1 MKKLSMLVVLLTMA
15 LTTFAQE
22 KDVTK
27 FLGIPVDGTKA
38 EMITK
43 LKEKGFTQVE
53 YFDEDV
59 VLEGEFNGQ
68 DVYVYVGTNN
78 RKVYR
83 IMVTDK
89 NKRNETDIR
98 IRFNTLCQQ
107 FSENDKYI
115 SLEDY
120 TIAEDERI
128 YYQMRLRNKRYQA
141 AYYQIDRKLLVETL
155 LNKYT
160 LEQLSNF
167 NFDNLNKED
176 QINIIE
182 TLQNLCAHKQ
192 VWFMISEDI
201 GEYSITMYYD
211 NILNQANGDDL

>member
-38 EMITK
+38 EMIAK
-43 LKEKGFTQVE
+43 LKEKGFTQVD
-53 YFDEDV
+53 YDEDI

-167 NFDNLNKED
+167 NFNNLKIED

-192 VWFMISEDI
+192 VWFMITEDV